1 MKILTRLRE
10 ETAELH
16 KALEGENLA
25 NKIMDHSIR
34 LEEYRNL
41 LFQNYIA
48 YKKAETEIAK
58 FLPLNFEKTEKLK
71 TDLEFIGSIET
82 APYLDFSCKN
92 EAEAIGAAYVI
103 EGSAMGGMLIGKQ
116 IKNCDSLAE
125 LPDQA
130 FFSGTRDSMKG
141 WNEYLKFLRS
151 REFSDAE
158 IEDAAAKAKETFLL
172 FREAFRVE
180 PSNAV

>member
-25 NKIMDHSIR
+25 NKIMDHSISR
-34 LEEYRNL
+34 EEYRNL

-58 FLPLNFEKTEKLK
+58 YLPVKTEKTAKLS
-71 TDLEFIGSIET
+71 TDLEVLGVKDQG
-82 APYLDFSCKN
+82 PVLDFSCNN

-103 EGSAMGGMLIGKQ
+103 EGSAMGGLLIGKE
-116 IKNCDSLAE
+116 IKDCDSLTG
-125 LPDQA
+125 LPDQV

-151 REFSDAE
+151 REFTDAE
-158 IEDAAAKAKETFLL
+158 IDAAASKAKETFLL
-172 FREAFRVE
+172 FERAFQVE
-180 PSNAV
+180 LSGTV